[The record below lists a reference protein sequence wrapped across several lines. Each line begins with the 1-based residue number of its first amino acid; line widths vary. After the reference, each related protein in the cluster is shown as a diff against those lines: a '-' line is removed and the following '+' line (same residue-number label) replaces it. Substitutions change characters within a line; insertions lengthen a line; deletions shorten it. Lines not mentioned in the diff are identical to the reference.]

1 MAKPCLS
8 NNGHDKR
15 LLDRYCDCVGRN
27 WTDKDVVT
35 ALSTNHLSSKDSMP
49 LAKAEA
55 PDLNWYAIYTR
66 PSHEK
71 RVVEHFVLREIECY
85 LPTYRTTRRWKNRTK
100 VELELPLFPGYVF
113 ARISWREHV
122 RVLEVPSVVSIV
134 GNGREAL
141 PLPHSEIMSLRAG
154 LDLRRAEP
162 HPYLNI
168 GERARILRGP
178 LEGFE
183 GIVERRN
190 NGLRVVLT
198 LQQIMKSVAVEVEE
212 RDLELL
218 GNSNCE

>member
-1 MAKPCLS
+1 MLTVPQFEREYLE
-8 NNGHDKR
+8 N
-15 LLDRYCDCVGRN
+15 
-27 WTDKDVVT
+27 
-35 ALSTNHLSSKDSMP
+35 ALSTNHLSSENVAPGPM
-49 LAKAEA
+49 AKA
-55 PDLNWYAIYTR
+55 PQVNWYAIYTR

-71 RVVEHFVLREIECY
+71 RVVEHFGLREIECY
-85 LPTYRTTRRWKNRTK
+85 LPSYRTTRRWKNRCK

-113 ARISWREHV
+113 ARFEWRLHIG
-122 RVLEVPSVVSIV
+122 VLETPSVVSIV

-141 PLPHSEIMSLRAG
+141 PLLHSEIEALRTG
-154 LDLRRAEP
+154 LNLRRAEP

-168 GERARILRGP
+168 GERARIMRGP

-212 RDLELL
+212 CDLELL
-218 GNSNCE
+218 GNSNFEYGGDT